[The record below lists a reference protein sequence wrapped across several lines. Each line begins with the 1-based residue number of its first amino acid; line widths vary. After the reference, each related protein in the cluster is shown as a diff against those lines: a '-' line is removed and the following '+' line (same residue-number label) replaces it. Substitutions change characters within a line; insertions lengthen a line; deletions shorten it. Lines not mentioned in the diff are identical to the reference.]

1 MRITRRRERRPDMLA
16 NRERVREILADLRAL
31 LPDIMPRSEKQT
43 IAMLRATRHI
53 ERYPATDTKRGRRS
67 IWNRT
72 DLLKVGSGVRHVL
85 EQHTGGRISLASF
98 VDHYLR
104 ALDFTPDMID
114 ALEKGTI
121 NLFEA
126 EQLSRLTPARLNV
139 TAAEARAKRLEVLQ
153 AHLLSKGS
161 ATRLR
166 MRIREM
172 LGETPINQAA
182 SPALTEDELEFLDPS
197 DTSHLFYDE
206 MRRLLAALRDIRP
219 DDLTDDI
226 LEELLRASDHLNTV
240 LARVIR
246 RRTPQPVETNRST
259 AKLVI

>member
-16 NRERVREILADLRAL
+16 NRERIRAILADLRLL

-43 IAMLRATRHI
+43 IALLRATRHV

-67 IWNRT
+67 PWQRA
-72 DLLKVGSGVRHVL
+72 DLLKVASGVRHVL
-85 EQHTGGRISLASF
+85 DQHTGGRISLASF

-104 ALDFTPDMID
+104 TLDFVPDMIE
-114 ALEKGTI
+114 ALENGI
-121 NLFEA
+121 VNLFEA
-126 EQLSRLTPARLNV
+126 EQLSRLTPARLNI
-139 TAAEARAKRLEVLQ
+139 TTAEARAKRAEVLQ

-166 MRIREM
+166 MRVREL
-172 LGETPINQAA
+172 LGELPLNQGA
-182 SPALTEDELEFLDPS
+182 SPALSEDELEFLDPS

-226 LEELLRASDHLNTV
+226 LEELLRASDHLNSLLT
-240 LARVIR
+240 RVIR
-246 RRTPQPVETNRST
+246 RRASQPTEAART